1 MRPPEA
7 LENSLV
13 TTVVHSH
20 TFKHQPGNVNDAL
33 PPFPLSKQQGIFTYT
48 ILSPQHISPH
58 PSPFWIPFL
67 SSPDISKESHNPHVW
82 RLETRKQ
89 TFLLG
94 NMSSFHTCQ
103 PLCGCPFFQHFCLLS
118 CPGKNGLDGW
128 QGKSFQPQETSGMS
142 GGSWMHPVPA
152 APR

>member
-33 PPFPLSKQQGIFTYT
+33 PPFPLSRQKGIFTCT
-48 ILSPQHISPH
+48 VLSLQHVFPPH
-58 PSPFWIPFL
+58 FGFL
-67 SSPDISKESHNPHVW
+67 SSLHLIFPTSH
-82 RLETRKQ
+82 RTRKAGA
-89 TFLLG
+89 G
-94 NMSSFHTCQ
+94 NKKTDLPAWGHILTSQKFCS
-103 PLCGCPFFQHFCLLS
+103 CPSFQHFYLLS

-128 QGKSFQPQETSGMS
+128 QGTRFQPQETR
-142 GGSWMHPVPA
+142 GG
-152 APR
+152 